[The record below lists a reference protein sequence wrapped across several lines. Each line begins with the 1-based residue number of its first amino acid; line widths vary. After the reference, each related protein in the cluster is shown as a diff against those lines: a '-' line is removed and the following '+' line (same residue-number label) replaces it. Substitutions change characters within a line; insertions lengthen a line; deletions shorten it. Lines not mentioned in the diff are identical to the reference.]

1 MKKKI
6 SITIDKDL
14 YDWAKKYADDE
25 RISISSLLNRCIL
38 SKRLDEDKSPHP
50 KNILR
55 SS

>member
-14 YDWAKKYADDE
+14 YEWAKKYADNE
-25 RISISSLLNRCIL
+25 RISISSLFNRCIL
-38 SKRLDEDKSPHP
+38 SKRMDEETNPHP
-50 KNILR
+50 KNVLR